1 MKPGADDSARR
12 ISRRDL
18 LRSAATMAGSLLI
31 GSRVGIPEAA
41 FAEGSLEGSESFGM
55 LTDLTRC
62 IGCRRCEEACNKA
75 NDLPPPEV
83 PFDDFSVFEEERRT
97 DAQTYTVVNRYS
109 DPLRLGEPAYNK
121 VQCMHCEEPACA
133 SACLVAAL
141 KKTPAGPV
149 VYDQNL
155 CIGCRYCMA
164 ACPFSIPTYEYS
176 SAFSPKIGKCFM
188 CYDVR
193 ITEGEIPAC
202 AAECP
207 MEAIT
212 FGKRS
217 ELLKLARDR
226 ISSES
231 HEYVDHIYGEYEVG
245 GTDWLYISGVPFGLL
260 GFPMDLVT
268 TPFPE
273 LTRGF
278 LSMVPLVLVAWP
290 ALLGGI
296 YLMSSQREQ
305 TAETVVTE
313 SEKGDDQP

>member
-1 MKPGADDSARR
+1 MIPGADDSVRR
-12 ISRRDL
+12 IGRRDL
-18 LRSAATMAGSLLI
+18 LKGALTMAGSLLI
-31 GSRVGIPEAA
+31 ANRFGLPETA
-41 FAEGSLEGSESFGM
+41 FAEGFSHPPEHLGM

-75 NDLPPPEV
+75 NDLPEPEV
-83 PFDDFSVFEEERRT
+83 PFDDYSVFEEERRT

-109 DPLRLGEPAYNK
+109 NPSRLGEPAYNK
-121 VQCMHCEEPACA
+121 IQCMHCEEPACV

-141 KKTPAGPV
+141 KKTPEGPV

-176 SAFSPKIGKCFM
+176 SAFSPKVGKCFM

-193 ITEGEIPAC
+193 IAKGELPAC

-217 ELLKLARDR
+217 ELLRLASDR
-226 ISSES
+226 ISSEP
-231 HEYVDHIYGEYEVG
+231 HEYIDHIYGEHEAG

-260 GFPMDLVT
+260 GFPMDLGL

-296 YLMSSQREQ
+296 YLMSNQRAQ
-305 TAETVVTE
+305 TAETEVAE
-313 SEKGDDQP
+313 SEKGDDQS